1 MRMDIEKKRAAL
13 SAAVVVAALLGIAIS
28 GCSASPGSVSST
40 AKAST
45 AAAFSVTVTSAAP
58 SATRSASATGSSASS
73 PAGEEALPAALFEE
87 DGMTLVEYTRR
98 HPDADYLDPEKESV
112 LKESVLEEAV
122 GTGTQQITVDA
133 QQGAVLRV
141 IVLCPSDA
149 TGETEI
155 LTSRGG
161 GGTKTWMAGSEALCG
176 GWSAATPPVDE
187 AGPMTFTVMV
197 DNDKP
202 FRMVL
207 TAPSA

>member
-1 MRMDIEKKRAAL
+1 MRMDIEKKLAAL
-13 SAAVVVAALLGIAIS
+13 SAAVVAAALLGTAIS

-40 AKAST
+40 AAAS
-45 AAAFSVTVTSAAP
+45 SVTPTSAAP
-58 SATRSASATGSSASS
+58 SATGSASATGSSASS

-98 HPDADYLDPEKESV
+98 HPDADHLDPE
-112 LKESVLEEAV
+112 KESVLEEAV

-155 LTSRGG
+155 QTSRGG

-187 AGPMTFTVMV
+187 AGPMTFTVTV

>member
-1 MRMDIEKKRAAL
+1 
-13 SAAVVVAALLGIAIS
+13 
-28 GCSASPGSVSST
+28 
-40 AKAST
+40 
-45 AAAFSVTVTSAAP
+45 
-58 SATRSASATGSSASS
+58 
-73 PAGEEALPAALFEE
+73 
-87 DGMTLVEYTRR
+87 MTLVEYTRR
-98 HPDADYLDPEKESV
+98 HPDAGHLDPE
-112 LKESVLEEAV
+112 KESVLEEAV

-155 LTSRGG
+155 LASRGG

-187 AGPMTFTVMV
+187 AGPMTFTVTV

>member
-13 SAAVVVAALLGIAIS
+13 SAAVVVAALLGTAIS

-40 AKAST
+40 AAAS
-45 AAAFSVTVTSAAP
+45 SVTPTSAAP
-58 SATRSASATGSSASS
+58 SATGSASATGSSASS

-98 HPDADYLDPEKESV
+98 HPDAGYLDPE
-112 LKESVLEEAV
+112 KESVLEEAV

-187 AGPMTFTVMV
+187 AGPMTFTATV

>member
-13 SAAVVVAALLGIAIS
+13 SAAVVVAALLGTAIS

-40 AKAST
+40 AAAS
-45 AAAFSVTVTSAAP
+45 SVTVTSAAP

-87 DGMTLVEYTRR
+87 DGMTLVEYTHR
-98 HPDADYLDPEKESV
+98 HPDAGHLDPE
-112 LKESVLEEAV
+112 KESVLEEAV

-187 AGPMTFTVMV
+187 AGPMTFTVTV

>member
-13 SAAVVVAALLGIAIS
+13 SAAVVVAALLGTAIS

-40 AKAST
+40 AAAS
-45 AAAFSVTVTSAAP
+45 SVTVTSAAP

-98 HPDADYLDPEKESV
+98 HPDADHLDPE
-112 LKESVLEEAV
+112 KESVLEEAV

-187 AGPMTFTVMV
+187 AGPMTFTVTV

>member
-1 MRMDIEKKRAAL
+1 MRRDIKKKRAAL
-13 SAAVVVAALLGIAIS
+13 SAAVVVAALLGTALS

-40 AKAST
+40 AAVS
-45 AAAFSVTVTSAAP
+45 SVPVTSAAP

-98 HPDADYLDPEKESV
+98 HPDAGYLDPE
-112 LKESVLEEAV
+112 KESVLEEAV

-155 LTSRGG
+155 LTSRSG

-187 AGPMTFTVMV
+187 AGPMTFTVTV

>member
-13 SAAVVVAALLGIAIS
+13 SAAVVVAALLGTAIS

-40 AKAST
+40 AAAS
-45 AAAFSVTVTSAAP
+45 SVTVTSAAP

-98 HPDADYLDPEKESV
+98 HPDAGHLDPE
-112 LKESVLEEAV
+112 KESVLEEAV

-187 AGPMTFTVMV
+187 AGPMTFTVTV

>member
-13 SAAVVVAALLGIAIS
+13 SAAVVVAALLGTAIS

-40 AKAST
+40 AAAS
-45 AAAFSVTVTSAAP
+45 SVTPTSAAP
-58 SATRSASATGSSASS
+58 SATGSASATGSSASS

-98 HPDADYLDPEKESV
+98 HPDADHLDPE
-112 LKESVLEEAV
+112 KESVLEEAV

-187 AGPMTFTVMV
+187 AGPMTFTVTV
-197 DNDKP
+197 DNDKS

>member
-13 SAAVVVAALLGIAIS
+13 SAAVVVAALLGTAIS

-40 AKAST
+40 AAVS
-45 AAAFSVTVTSAAP
+45 SVTVTSAAP

-98 HPDADYLDPEKESV
+98 HPDAGHLDPE
-112 LKESVLEEAV
+112 KESVLEEAV
-122 GTGTQQITVDA
+122 GTGAQQITVDA

-187 AGPMTFTVMV
+187 AGPMTFTVTV

>member
-1 MRMDIEKKRAAL
+1 M
-13 SAAVVVAALLGIAIS
+13 
-28 GCSASPGSVSST
+28 
-40 AKAST
+40 
-45 AAAFSVTVTSAAP
+45 
-58 SATRSASATGSSASS
+58 
-73 PAGEEALPAALFEE
+73 FEE
-87 DGMTLVEYTRR
+87 DGMTLVEYTRQ
-98 HPDADYLDPEKESV
+98 HPDADHLDPE
-112 LKESVLEEAV
+112 KESVLEEAV

-187 AGPMTFTVMV
+187 AGPLTFTVTV

>member
-13 SAAVVVAALLGIAIS
+13 SAAVVVAALLGTAIS

-40 AKAST
+40 AAAS
-45 AAAFSVTVTSAAP
+45 SVTPTSAAP
-58 SATRSASATGSSASS
+58 SATGSASATGSSASS

-98 HPDADYLDPEKESV
+98 HPDADYLDPE
-112 LKESVLEEAV
+112 KESVLEEAV

-187 AGPMTFTVMV
+187 AGPMTFTVTV

>member
-1 MRMDIEKKRAAL
+1 
-13 SAAVVVAALLGIAIS
+13 
-28 GCSASPGSVSST
+28 
-40 AKAST
+40 
-45 AAAFSVTVTSAAP
+45 
-58 SATRSASATGSSASS
+58 
-73 PAGEEALPAALFEE
+73 LFEE
-87 DGMTLVEYTRR
+87 DGMTLVEYTRQ
-98 HPDADYLDPEKESV
+98 HPDADYLDPE
-112 LKESVLEEAV
+112 KESVLEEAV

-141 IVLCPSDA
+141 IVMCPSDA

-161 GGTKTWMAGSEALCG
+161 EGTKTWMAGSEALCG
-176 GWSAATPPVDE
+176 GWSAETPPVDE
-187 AGPMTFTVMV
+187 AGPMTFTVTV

>member
-1 MRMDIEKKRAAL
+1 MRRDIKKKRAAL
-13 SAAVVVAALLGIAIS
+13 SAAVVVAALLGTAIS

-40 AKAST
+40 AAAS
-45 AAAFSVTVTSAAP
+45 SVTPTSAAP
-58 SATRSASATGSSASS
+58 SATGSASATGSSASS

-98 HPDADYLDPEKESV
+98 HPDAGHLDPE
-112 LKESVLEEAV
+112 KESVLEEAV

-187 AGPMTFTVMV
+187 AGPMTFTVTV

>member
-1 MRMDIEKKRAAL
+1 M
-13 SAAVVVAALLGIAIS
+13 
-28 GCSASPGSVSST
+28 
-40 AKAST
+40 
-45 AAAFSVTVTSAAP
+45 
-58 SATRSASATGSSASS
+58 
-73 PAGEEALPAALFEE
+73 FEE

-112 LKESVLEEAV
+112 LKGSVLEEAV

-141 IVLCPSDA
+141 IVLCPSDG

-187 AGPMTFTVMV
+187 AGPMTFTATV

>member
-13 SAAVVVAALLGIAIS
+13 SAAVVVAALLGTAIS

-40 AKAST
+40 AAAS
-45 AAAFSVTVTSAAP
+45 SVTVTSAAP

-98 HPDADYLDPEKESV
+98 HPDAGYLDPE
-112 LKESVLEEAV
+112 KESVLEEAV

-187 AGPMTFTVMV
+187 AGPMTFTVTV

>member
-13 SAAVVVAALLGIAIS
+13 SAAVVVAALLGTAIS

-40 AKAST
+40 ADAST
-45 AAAFSVTVTSAAP
+45 AAASSVTVTSAAP

-187 AGPMTFTVMV
+187 AGPMTFTVTV

>member
-1 MRMDIEKKRAAL
+1 MDIEKKRAAL
-13 SAAVVVAALLGIAIS
+13 SAAVVVAALLGTAIS

-40 AKAST
+40 AAVS
-45 AAAFSVTVTSAAP
+45 SVTVTSAAP

-98 HPDADYLDPEKESV
+98 HPDAGHLDPE
-112 LKESVLEEAV
+112 KESVLEEAV
-122 GTGTQQITVDA
+122 GTGAQQITVDA
-133 QQGAVLRV
+133 QQGAVLQV

-187 AGPMTFTVMV
+187 AGPMTFTVTV

>member
-13 SAAVVVAALLGIAIS
+13 WAAVVVAALLGTAIS

-40 AKAST
+40 AAVS
-45 AAAFSVTVTSAAP
+45 SVTVTSAAP

-98 HPDADYLDPEKESV
+98 HPDAGHLDPE
-112 LKESVLEEAV
+112 KESVLEEAV

-155 LTSRGG
+155 QTSRGG

-187 AGPMTFTVMV
+187 AGPMTFTVTV

>member
-1 MRMDIEKKRAAL
+1 MDIEKKRAAL
-13 SAAVVVAALLGIAIS
+13 SAAVVVAALLGTAIS

-40 AKAST
+40 AAAS
-45 AAAFSVTVTSAAP
+45 SVTVTSAAP

-98 HPDADYLDPEKESV
+98 HPDAGYLDPE
-112 LKESVLEEAV
+112 KESVLEEAV

-187 AGPMTFTVMV
+187 AGPMTFTVTV

>member
-1 MRMDIEKKRAAL
+1 
-13 SAAVVVAALLGIAIS
+13 
-28 GCSASPGSVSST
+28 
-40 AKAST
+40 
-45 AAAFSVTVTSAAP
+45 
-58 SATRSASATGSSASS
+58 
-73 PAGEEALPAALFEE
+73 
-87 DGMTLVEYTRR
+87 MTLVEYTRR
-98 HPDADYLDPEKESV
+98 HPDAGYLDPE
-112 LKESVLEEAV
+112 KESVLEEAV

-155 LTSRGG
+155 QTSRGG

-187 AGPMTFTVMV
+187 AGPMTFTATV

>member
-40 AKAST
+40 AAAS
-45 AAAFSVTVTSAAP
+45 SVTVTSAAP

-98 HPDADYLDPEKESV
+98 HPDADHLDPE
-112 LKESVLEEAV
+112 KESVLEEAV

-187 AGPMTFTVMV
+187 AGPMTFTVTV

>member
-1 MRMDIEKKRAAL
+1 M
-13 SAAVVVAALLGIAIS
+13 
-28 GCSASPGSVSST
+28 
-40 AKAST
+40 
-45 AAAFSVTVTSAAP
+45 
-58 SATRSASATGSSASS
+58 
-73 PAGEEALPAALFEE
+73 FEE

-98 HPDADYLDPEKESV
+98 HPDAGHLDPE
-112 LKESVLEEAV
+112 KESVLEEAV
-122 GTGTQQITVDA
+122 GTGAQQITVDA
-133 QQGAVLRV
+133 QQGAVLQV

-187 AGPMTFTVMV
+187 AGPMTFTVTV

>member
-1 MRMDIEKKRAAL
+1 MRRDIEKKRAAL
-13 SAAVVVAALLGIAIS
+13 SAAVVVAALLGTAIS

-40 AKAST
+40 AAAS
-45 AAAFSVTVTSAAP
+45 SVTVTSAAP

-98 HPDADYLDPEKESV
+98 HPDADHLDPE
-112 LKESVLEEAV
+112 KESVLEEAV

-187 AGPMTFTVMV
+187 AGPMTFTVTV

>member
-13 SAAVVVAALLGIAIS
+13 SAAVVVAALLGTAIS

-40 AKAST
+40 AAAS
-45 AAAFSVTVTSAAP
+45 SVTVTSAAP

-98 HPDADYLDPEKESV
+98 HPDAGYLDPE
-112 LKESVLEEAV
+112 KESVLEEAV

-187 AGPMTFTVMV
+187 AGPMTFTVTV

-202 FRMVL
+202 FWMVL

>member
-13 SAAVVVAALLGIAIS
+13 SAAVVVAALLGTAIS

-40 AKAST
+40 AAAS
-45 AAAFSVTVTSAAP
+45 SVTPTSAAP

-98 HPDADYLDPEKESV
+98 HPDADHLDPE
-112 LKESVLEEAV
+112 KESVLEEAV

-187 AGPMTFTVMV
+187 AGPMTFTVTV

>member
-1 MRMDIEKKRAAL
+1 MDIEKKRAAL
-13 SAAVVVAALLGIAIS
+13 SAAVVVAALLGTAIS

-40 AKAST
+40 AAAS
-45 AAAFSVTVTSAAP
+45 SVTVTSAAP

-98 HPDADYLDPEKESV
+98 HPDAGYLDPE
-112 LKESVLEEAV
+112 KESVLEEAV

-187 AGPMTFTVMV
+187 AGPMTFTVTV

-202 FRMVL
+202 FWMVL

>member
-1 MRMDIEKKRAAL
+1 MDIEKKRAAL
-13 SAAVVVAALLGIAIS
+13 SAAVVVAALLGTAIS

-40 AKAST
+40 AAAS
-45 AAAFSVTVTSAAP
+45 SVTVTSAAP

-98 HPDADYLDPEKESV
+98 HPDADHLDPE
-112 LKESVLEEAV
+112 KESVLEEAV

-187 AGPMTFTVMV
+187 AGPMTFTVTV

>member
-13 SAAVVVAALLGIAIS
+13 WAAVVVAALLGTAIS

-40 AKAST
+40 AAAS
-45 AAAFSVTVTSAAP
+45 SVTVTSAAP

-98 HPDADYLDPEKESV
+98 HPDAGHLDPE
-112 LKESVLEEAV
+112 KESVLEEAV

-187 AGPMTFTVMV
+187 AGPMTFTVTV

-207 TAPSA
+207 IAPSA

>member
-13 SAAVVVAALLGIAIS
+13 SAAVVVAALLGTAIS
-28 GCSASPGSVSST
+28 GCSASQGSVSST

-98 HPDADYLDPEKESV
+98 HPDADHLDPE
-112 LKESVLEEAV
+112 KESVLEEAV

-187 AGPMTFTVMV
+187 AGPMTFTVTV
-197 DNDKP
+197 DNDKS

>member
-1 MRMDIEKKRAAL
+1 MDIEKKRAAL
-13 SAAVVVAALLGIAIS
+13 SAAVVVAALLGTAIS

-40 AKAST
+40 AAAS
-45 AAAFSVTVTSAAP
+45 SVTPTSAAP

-98 HPDADYLDPEKESV
+98 HPDADHLDPE
-112 LKESVLEEAV
+112 KESVLEEAV

-187 AGPMTFTVMV
+187 AGPMTFTVTV

>member
-1 MRMDIEKKRAAL
+1 MRMDIEKKPAAL
-13 SAAVVVAALLGIAIS
+13 PAAVVVAALLGTAIS

-40 AKAST
+40 AAAS
-45 AAAFSVTVTSAAP
+45 SVTVTSAAP

-98 HPDADYLDPEKESV
+98 HPDADHLDPE
-112 LKESVLEEAV
+112 KESVLEEAV

-155 LTSRGG
+155 LTSRSG

-187 AGPMTFTVMV
+187 AGPMTFTATV

>member
-45 AAAFSVTVTSAAP
+45 AAASSVTPTSAAP
-58 SATRSASATGSSASS
+58 SATGS

-98 HPDADYLDPEKESV
+98 HPDADHLDPE
-112 LKESVLEEAV
+112 KESVLEEAV

-187 AGPMTFTVMV
+187 AGPMTFTATV